1 MSIYD
6 YIPQDRWITR
16 EDLVSITGMSDRKIR
31 DEINA
36 LRKDPLTII
45 VSSSQGKGYKR
56 PSNVEELRIC
66 LCESK
71 SRVNDELE
79 KQKAIEQAILAMTEG
94 VSEVESDD
102 DSGRCIFKFE

>member
-56 PSNVEELRIC
+56 PSNVEELRMVFR
-66 LCESK
+66 L
-71 SRVNDELE
+71 
-79 KQKAIEQAILAMTEG
+79 
-94 VSEVESDD
+94 
-102 DSGRCIFKFE
+102 